1 MPNRNQLIITA
12 AQFTGMLIIQG
23 GGSYK
28 LDTIESLSMSETSEG
43 ETIYAVGE
51 EDPIGEQSNAN
62 KYSGKIGLQVGEM
75 NAIML
80 IEGIRSA
87 IRIRNA
93 TFSIAALKGGFT
105 RTFLGCNFNTAT
117 VDIKRKDKESLYSID
132 FNAVGIL

>member
-12 AQFTGMLIIQG
+12 AQFTSMLIIQG

-28 LDTIESLSMSETSEG
+28 LLTLESISMSETSEG

-62 KYSGKIGLQVGEM
+62 KYSGKLGLQVGEL
-75 NAIML
+75 NAILL
-80 IEGIRSA
+80 IEGLRSA

-93 TFSIAALKGGFT
+93 TISVVALKGGFS
-105 RTFLGCNFNTAT
+105 RTYLGCNINTST
-117 VDIKRKDKESLYSID
+117 CDVKRKDKESLYSLD
-132 FNAVGIL
+132 FAAVGIL

>member
-12 AQFTGMLIIQG
+12 AQYTGMLIIQG

-28 LDTIESLSMSETSEG
+28 LDTIESISMSETSEG

-62 KYSGKIGLQVGEM
+62 KYSGKVGLQVGEM
-75 NAIML
+75 NAILL
-80 IEGIRSA
+80 IEGLRSA
-87 IRIRNA
+87 IRIRNC

-105 RTFLGCNFNTAT
+105 RTFLGCNINTAT
-117 VDIKRKDKESLYSID
+117 CDIKRKDKESLYSLD